1 MQEEKIIQINADAF
15 DSDSPRD
22 ASTSA
27 PVRFRRGDT
36 ITVDVLLSMRGVPIS
51 ADGFRNATM
60 EILDV
65 GSVNSPSPRPLN
77 LLMWRRLE
85 EIETP
90 EASADG
96 LPLPGARHLR
106 FTFTKEESAVERG
119 EKWLRLYA
127 DFEGGKRVTFASG
140 WIYVDDN
147 FSADAS
153 ALPLE
158 SPEFIG
164 RSELEETYYSRA
176 EMDELRGRLDSQFA
190 GLSALA
196 SEASAHAAEAREFA
210 AEAGTSGKSAG
221 ESAASAQSD
230 AARAAEALS
239 GAEGLKTAAAASAGS
254 ASESAA
260 LAGAYA
266 SELRGVSESVWSFGR
281 LKAPREGMRLDGGVI
296 KVPGSASKLLLSAP
310 FSVGIIMDISDA
322 GTPVNINWLIAGTNT
337 PPGRGV
343 DLHYIPSSGRY
354 QFSYRTDMG
363 YCTMIFPGQPAPSGL
378 VGLVLTVSNEWM
390 SYNENTGKGCLDV
403 RLYINN
409 VEAQRQVYAGELSG
423 KTIPTQAD
431 WHIGGSASNVYVSST
446 EAAGSYGLYGD
457 FHNAVIYDRVLSASE
472 ISAYHAGK
480 VPVNPRMW
488 LNRGAGLQWRDDSG
502 GGLHGFA
509 IRDGEECIRHDAYV
523 MDDEMTWTSSG
534 TKYVLSS
541 TDKVLPDNCRFNAVL
556 MSDTACSVSLKNGA
570 GAEYANVTLAAGA
583 PFDAGTFINTTDGKL
598 SLTPSV
604 PTATIKANLEIRR
617 L

>member
-1 MQEEKIIQINADAF
+1 MSFGSF
-15 DSDSPRD
+15 DTSGASRMRIFAYKRSPRVMMFGREFECSDGEWKGCFKSADTGGYSGSGVMTVQLLD
-22 ASTSA
+22 ADGEMVNSA
-27 PVRFRRGDT
+27 NYNLVVYETNTPEIFDPPESFRDEVAELSKRAIAAVAT
-36 ITVDVLLSMRGVPIS
+36 IDGLASDAERSAGIAADSMRG
-51 ADGFRNATM
+51 A
-60 EILDV
+60 
-65 GSVNSPSPRPLN
+65 VNSAGA
-77 LLMWRRLE
+77 
-85 EIETP
+85 
-90 EASADG
+90 ASV
-96 LPLPGARHLR
+96 
-106 FTFTKEESAVERG
+106 S
-119 EKWLRLYA
+119 
-127 DFEGGKRVTFASG
+127 
-140 WIYVDDN
+140 
-147 FSADAS
+147 
-153 ALPLE
+153 
-158 SPEFIG
+158 
-164 RSELEETYYSRA
+164 
-176 EMDELRGRLDSQFA
+176 
-190 GLSALA
+190 A
-196 SEASAHAAEAREFA
+196 SEAYDSRTSA
-210 AEAGTSGKSAG
+210 SA
-221 ESAASAQSD
+221 SATAASASAAKAAQSAKD
-230 AARAAEALS
+230 AAETVELVAEKLETHVADISSLQ
-239 GAEGLKTAAAASAGS
+239 
-254 ASESAA
+254 
-260 LAGAYA
+260 
-266 SELRGVSESVWSFGR
+266 R

-322 GTPVNINWLIAGTNT
+322 GTPVNNNWLIAGTNT

-343 DLHYIPSSGRY
+343 DLYYIPSSGRY

-363 YCTMIFPGQPAPSGL
+363 YCTMIFPSQPAPSGL

-534 TKYVLSS
+534 TKYVLLS
-541 TDKVLPDNCRFNAVL
+541 TEKVLPDNCRFNAVL

-570 GAEYANVTLAAGA
+570 GAEYANVELEAGA

-604 PTATIKANLEIRR
+604 PTVTIKTNLEIRR
-617 L
+617 F